1 MNQPTLQELITL
13 SVILR
18 DEAAEYARQEKEL
31 RARQAAV
38 NKDIIALLDANG
50 LESGSAGPTTVSIQ
64 PKRYP
69 RVTDWDAFYAV
80 VVEKGAPYL
89 LQRRLSTEAIAELA
103 QLEGEI
109 PGVEFYEE
117 RALSLTSRRR

>member
-1 MNQPTLQELITL
+1 MTLQELIAL
-13 SVILR
+13 SVQLR
-18 DEAAEYARQEKEL
+18 DDAAECAKKEKEI
-31 RARQAAV
+31 RARQAEV
-38 NKDIIALLDANG
+38 NQEIIALLDANG
-50 LESGSAGPTTVSIQ
+50 LESGSSGTTTASIN

-69 RVTDWDAFYAV
+69 RVTDWEAFYAV

-103 QLEGEI
+103 QLEGDI